1 MSNLGLRRALLGA
14 GIELIETPVGD
25 RYVADALDELG
36 LVLGGEQSGHIVFR
50 RYATTG
56 DGILTGLKLVELVA
70 RSGQDLAELA
80 RSAFIRVPQELRN
93 VKVMSPDRLE
103 SAAGVWEVVA
113 EVEAQLGHSGRVV
126 IRPSGTESAVR
137 VMVEADDAA
146 MVDQALT
153 TIVEAVERD
162 LGRVSL

>member
-1 MSNLGLRRALLGA
+1 M
-14 GIELIETPVGD
+14 
-25 RYVADALDELG
+25 
-36 LVLGGEQSGHIVFR
+36 
-50 RYATTG
+50 
-56 DGILTGLKLVELVA
+56 
-70 RSGQDLAELA
+70 
-80 RSAFIRVPQELRN
+80 
-93 VKVMSPDRLE
+93 KVMSPDRLE

-153 TIVEAVERD
+153 AIVEAVERD